1 MLRASAHA
9 ASLSLAV
16 LGLAVLVFAAH
27 AVAAWPYVIDDAYI
41 TLRYSRNLVAGLG
54 PNFDAGVHAEGYT
67 TFLWM
72 LLCTLPHV
80 FHANVVLFAK
90 ATGLFF
96 MAAAGAGV
104 FTLGRRLTPDDGPL
118 PAVLAVLFF
127 ASYHASAIHA
137 VSGMETAL
145 FAALFT
151 WLLAAAMDFVAAP
164 DGRRVWLL
172 AVLSLLLG
180 LTRPEGNLVAGV
192 TLLTIFFSVE
202 PEARRTLARAAVGA
216 YVVPGAIY
224 FIWRFAYYGH
234 PFPLPFYI
242 KVSEQGGPKGV
253 QDVAAYLLQFGSRVL
268 PFVVAGLVTSPRAW
282 ARPAWP
288 AWAAVGAFLGFFL
301 CPEHIM
307 GDNDRYLFPSAA
319 VLCAFTA
326 PGTAALLTWALGAG
340 YRGLALAAVVLAFAA
355 TAIVHDA
362 HGPIRSARAYARGLE
377 AAHVRLGKRL
387 STLPAGTLAIADA
400 GAVPYLSGWPTV
412 DTFGLNDPH
421 IATTRSHD
429 PAYVLARRPDVIV
442 LISSRRDAFDP
453 PFEWERGLYDAALGV
468 GFAVAGQLVCNES
481 YFLWVLAKPDTEAA
495 AAVASLAAG

>member
-9 ASLSLAV
+9 ARLSLAV

-27 AVAAWPYVIDDAYI
+27 AAAAWPYVMDDAYI

-54 PNFDAGVHAEGYT
+54 PNFDAGVRAEGYT

-80 FHANVVLFAK
+80 FHANVLLVAK
-90 ATGLFF
+90 AMGLLF
-96 MAAAGAGV
+96 MAVAVAGV

-118 PAVLAVLFF
+118 PAALAVLFF
-127 ASYHASAIHA
+127 TSYHASAIHA

-151 WLLAAAMDFVAAP
+151 WLLAAAMAFVAAP
-164 DGRRVWLL
+164 RGRRAWLL
-172 AVLSLLLG
+172 AAFSLLLG

-192 TLLTIFFSVE
+192 TLVTIFFSAG
-202 PEARRTLARAAVGA
+202 PEARRTLARAVIGA
-216 YVVPGAIY
+216 YVVPGAVY
-224 FIWRFAYYGH
+224 FTWRFAYYGH

-242 KVSEQGGPKGV
+242 KVSQQGGPKGV
-253 QDVAAYLLQFGSRVL
+253 QEVAAYLLQFGSRVL
-268 PFVVAGLVTSPRAW
+268 PFVVAGLVTSPWPW

-301 CPEHIM
+301 FPEHIM
-307 GDNDRYLFPSAA
+307 AVNDRYLFPSAV

-326 PGTAALLTWALGAG
+326 PGTAALLNWALGAG
-340 YRGLALAAVVLAFAA
+340 YRGLALAVFVLAFSA
-355 TAIVHDA
+355 TAIVYDA
-362 HGPIRSARAYARGLE
+362 RQPVHLARAYAQGLE

-387 STLPAGTLAIADA
+387 ATLPTGTLAIADA

-412 DTFGLNDPH
+412 DTFGLNDPY

-453 PFEWERGLYDAALGV
+453 HLEWERSLYDAALGV
-468 GFAVAGQLVCNES
+468 GFAVAGQLLVKES
-481 YFLWVLAKPDTEAA
+481 YFLWVLARPGTEAA
-495 AAVASLAAG
+495 AAVASLAAS